1 MHDYRLTA
9 LVTIG
14 VTLLLFIV
22 AWIVGVTRHKYGV
35 KAPAT
40 TGHPIFE
47 RAYRVQ
53 MNTTESALAFLPVL
67 WLFAIY
73 LSDVWAAAL
82 GALWLLARVWYAA
95 AYLRNPDK
103 RGPGFTLSTLVVV
116 VLAIGAAWGVVRTY
130 M

>member
-1 MHDYRLTA
+1 M
-9 LVTIG
+9 
-14 VTLLLFIV
+14 
-22 AWIVGVTRHKYGV
+22 
-35 KAPAT
+35 
-40 TGHPIFE
+40 
-47 RAYRVQ
+47 
-53 MNTTESALAFLPVL
+53 L

>member
-1 MHDYRLTA
+1 MHEYRLTA

-14 VTLLLFIV
+14 ATLLLFIV
-22 AWIVGVTRHKYGV
+22 AWIVGIMRHKYGV

-40 TGHPIFE
+40 TGHPMFE

-95 AYLRNPDK
+95 AYLKNPDK

-116 VLAIGAAWGVVRTY
+116 VLAIGSAWGVLRTF

>member
-1 MHDYRLTA
+1 MHDYRWTA

-14 VTLLLFIV
+14 VTLLLFIA
-22 AWIVGVTRHKYGV
+22 AWIVGIMRHKYGV

-40 TGHPIFE
+40 TGHPMFE

-53 MNTTESALAFLPVL
+53 MNTIENALAFLPVL

-73 LSDVWAAAL
+73 VDDRWAALL
-82 GALWLLARVWYAA
+82 GALWLAARAWYAA
-95 AYLRNPDK
+95 AYLKNPDK

-116 VLAIGAAWGVVRTY
+116 ALAAGAAFGVLRTFL
-130 M
+130 